1 VRVVDVSRERAG
13 SVADGG
19 FQINPAMVSSI
30 SSNMAGLTSHGTGV
44 IGELE
49 SLVLDASAFATIGSA
64 VAGSNAS
71 LQTQLPNVLK
81 ALMQLLGQI
90 NQHVQSANNGYQT
103 ADTAVAQSFGGNT
116 TPATTPATQPATP
129 AAQPAA
135 PAPVHLNSQVVD
147 SIMRSEGASGEQG
160 GVPEAYGFRQNMHNG
175 YDQIMAARAQYGQ
188 GSPEEHAVVTQL
200 LEQKAAAAGALN
212 FTDPGEQAAI
222 MSAAHMR
229 GVGGARAILNS
240 MVSGDVQQSAQ
251 LDPNAVTSLQ
261 QLSPTDFQQQFHD
274 ARITYDQTIY
284 GNTTTHQGGVT
295 ANWWDRYG
303 NGLVSRYDREQQQFQ
318 NLSNGN

>member
-1 VRVVDVSRERAG
+1 M
-13 SVADGG
+13 ADGG
-19 FQINPAMVSSI
+19 FQVNPTMVSSI

-81 ALMQLLGQI
+81 ALMQLLGQV
-90 NQHVQSANNGYQT
+90 NQNVQKANTGYQT

-116 TPATTPATQPATP
+116 TTP
-129 AAQPAA
+129 AAQPTAA
-135 PAPVHLNSQVVD
+135 PATTTVHLNPQVVD
-147 SIMRSEGASGEQG
+147 SIMQSEGASGEQG

-175 YDQIMAARAQYGQ
+175 YDQIMAARTQYGQ
-188 GSPEEHAVVTQL
+188 GSPEERAVVTQL
-200 LEQKAAAAGALN
+200 LEQNAASAGALN

-229 GVGGARAILNS
+229 GVGGAHAILNS
-240 MVSGDVQQSAQ
+240 MVTGDVQQSAP
-251 LDPNAVTSLQ
+251 LDPNTVTSLQ

-274 ARITYDQTIY
+274 ARITYDQTVY

-303 NGLVSRYDREQQQFQ
+303 NGLVNRYDREQQQFQ
-318 NLSNGN
+318 NMSNGN